1 MHHLFVSRAGDS
13 LVNVTQNRNT
23 YRLLANF
30 DGTNVILLQIDAGSV
45 VWLTPDPERPV
56 YLEYYTLLTGE
67 LTAHLAEID
76 RTASERVN
84 RMVSEMAAAQGVNEA
99 LKERDPMAWV
109 GAMNSLKA
117 QAEEIVLS
125 ELVYA

>member
-1 MHHLFVSRAGDS
+1 MENNLTYIQSGDYLIPDLRLSEQPMKPLGRYGRMRKAYLKEYRKMTFNS
-13 LVNVTQNRNT
+13 L
-23 YRLLANF
+23 
-30 DGTNVILLQIDAGSV
+30 
-45 VWLTPDPERPV
+45 
-56 YLEYYTLLTGE
+56 LLTGE

-76 RTASERVN
+76 RTAGERVK

-117 QAEEIVLS
+117 QAEEIVLT

>member
-1 MHHLFVSRAGDS
+1 MLNYKTVNGYQIPDLKIPDEQVTLGRYGRMRKAYLKAHRKMTFNS
-13 LVNVTQNRNT
+13 L
-23 YRLLANF
+23 
-30 DGTNVILLQIDAGSV
+30 
-45 VWLTPDPERPV
+45 
-56 YLEYYTLLTGE
+56 LLTGE

-76 RTASERVN
+76 RTAGERVN

-117 QAEEIVLS
+117 QAEEMILTKLIYS
-125 ELVYA
+125 

>member
-1 MHHLFVSRAGDS
+1 M
-13 LVNVTQNRNT
+13 
-23 YRLLANF
+23 
-30 DGTNVILLQIDAGSV
+30 
-45 VWLTPDPERPV
+45 
-56 YLEYYTLLTGE
+56 
-67 LTAHLAEID
+67 
-76 RTASERVN
+76 N

-117 QAEEIVLS
+117 QAEEIVLN

>member
-1 MHHLFVSRAGDS
+1 MLNYKTVNGYQIPDLKIPDGQATLGRYGRMRKAYLKAHRKMTFNS
-13 LVNVTQNRNT
+13 L
-23 YRLLANF
+23 
-30 DGTNVILLQIDAGSV
+30 
-45 VWLTPDPERPV
+45 
-56 YLEYYTLLTGE
+56 LLTGE

-76 RTASERVN
+76 RTAASERVN
-84 RMVSEMAAAQGVNEA
+84 RMVSKMAASQGVNEA

>member
-1 MHHLFVSRAGDS
+1 MLNYKMVNGYQIPDLTIPDGQVTLGKYGRMRKAYLQEHRKITFNS
-13 LVNVTQNRNT
+13 L
-23 YRLLANF
+23 
-30 DGTNVILLQIDAGSV
+30 
-45 VWLTPDPERPV
+45 
-56 YLEYYTLLTGE
+56 LLTGK
-67 LTAHLAEID
+67 LTAHLTEID

-84 RMVSEMAAAQGVNEA
+84 RIVSEMAAAQDVSEA
-99 LKERDPMAWV
+99 LKARDPMAWV